1 MSYGLE
7 VPGGSGLLTPYAA
20 VDVADSG
27 ARTWRAGA
35 RVTVAPGLSLGLE
48 GTRSEPSA
56 AVAAEH
62 TFTLNGALRW

>member
-7 VPGGSGLLTPYAA
+7 VSGGSGLLTPYAGVGVTA
-20 VDVADSG
+20 AG
-27 ARTWRAGA
+27 GRTWRTGA
-35 RVTVAPGLSLGLE
+35 RVSVAPGLSVGVE

-62 TFTLNGALRW
+62 TFTLNGQLRW